1 VDKEVWMTRPAT
13 RRRVSVLLGAITLAA
28 AVAATLAPA
37 AAAGQPACR
46 VKNPTQDTWFATQDG
61 RALTRAIAAAN
72 PGDRLNV
79 FGTCGGNFV
88 IDKDL
93 RVFGN
98 TQATAP
104 TTLDG
109 RGSGRVLTVLP
120 SLRSSVSVRL
130 TRLVVTG
137 GGEGGIEVGEG
148 TTVTLTSST
157 VRGNTATNRVGAGIA
172 NGGDL
177 TLNSTIVTGNRA
189 ALDGGGVYNFGDLTL
204 NSSRLTRNTS
214 GGGGGGLFNE
224 GTAVLNFSR
233 VTGNT
238 AAGPGGGIL
247 DVNTLILNSTVVSGN
262 VPDDCAC

>member
-1 VDKEVWMTRPAT
+1 MARPGAP
-13 RRRVSVLLGAITLAA
+13 RRVAVLLGAIALTA
-28 AVAATLAPA
+28 AVAATITPA
-37 AAAGQPACR
+37 AAAATKPACR

-79 FGTCGGNFV
+79 FGTCRGNYV

-93 RVFGN
+93 RVFGS
-98 TQATAP
+98 ARVTAP

-120 SLRSSVSVRL
+120 SLLSSVTVTL

-148 TTVTLTSST
+148 TTVTLASST
-157 VRGNTATNRVGAGIA
+157 VRGNTATNRVGGGIA

-177 TLNSTIVTGNRA
+177 TLNATTVTRNRA
-189 ALDGGGVYNFGDLTL
+189 ALDGGGIFNFGDLTL
-204 NSSRLTRNTS
+204 NSSRLTRNTT

-247 DVNTLILNSTVVSGN
+247 NVNTLTLNSTVVSGN

>member
-1 VDKEVWMTRPAT
+1 MARPAT
-13 RRRVSVLLGAITLAA
+13 PRRAAVLLGALTLA
-28 AVAATLAPA
+28 VATTAMLVPA
-37 AAAGQPACR
+37 AGAAAPSCR
-46 VKNPTQDTWFATQDG
+46 VKNPTQGTWFATRDG

-79 FGTCGGNFV
+79 FGTCRGNYV
-88 IDKDL
+88 VDKDL

-98 TQATAP
+98 PQATAP

-109 RGSGRVLTVLP
+109 RGNGRVLTVLP
-120 SLRSSVSVRL
+120 SLLSSVTVTL

-148 TTVTLTSST
+148 TTVALTSST

-177 TLNSTIVTGNRA
+177 TLNATTVSGNRA
-189 ALDGGGVYNFGDLTL
+189 ALDGGGIYNFGDLTL
-204 NSSRLTRNTS
+204 SSSRLTRNTT

-224 GTAVLNFSR
+224 GTAVLNRSR

-247 DVNTLILNSTVVSGN
+247 DVNTLTLNATIVSGN

>member
-1 VDKEVWMTRPAT
+1 MTRPT
-13 RRRVSVLLGAITLAA
+13 IRRRVAVLLGAITLTA
-28 AVAATLAPA
+28 AVTAALAPA
-37 AAAGQPACR
+37 AAAQPACR
-46 VKNPTQDTWFATQDG
+46 VKNVNQDTSFVGTG

-79 FGTCGGNFV
+79 FGTCRGNYV

-93 RVFGN
+93 QLFGD
-98 TQATAP
+98 TQ
-104 TTLDG
+104 TTTSTILDG

-120 SLRSSVSVRL
+120 TLLSSVTVTL
-130 TRLVVTG
+130 TSLVVTG
-137 GGEGGIEVGEG
+137 GAEGGIEVGEG
-148 TTVTLTSST
+148 TTVTLTAST
-157 VRGNTATNRVGAGIA
+157 VRENTATNRVGAGIA

-177 TLNSTIVTGNRA
+177 TLNSTTVTGNRA
-189 ALDGGGVYNFGDLTL
+189 ALDGGGIYNYGDLTL
-204 NSSRLTRNTS
+204 NSSELAQNTT

-233 VTGNT
+233 VTGNI

-247 DVNTLILNSTVVSGN
+247 NVNTLTLNSTVVSGN

>member
-1 VDKEVWMTRPAT
+1 MQRRMTSRKAA
-13 RRRVSVLLGAITLAA
+13 VLLGAIAAGAMTLAA
-28 AVAATLAPA
+28 LAPA
-37 AAAGQPACR
+37 AGAAVQPTCR

-79 FGTCGGNFV
+79 FGTCRGNYV
-88 IDKDL
+88 IAKSL

-98 TQATAP
+98 TDATAP

-109 RGSGRVLTVLP
+109 NGSGRVLTVVPVLDP
-120 SLRSSVSVRL
+120 DVTVTVTLA
-130 TRLVVTG
+130 RLVVTG

-148 TTVTLTSST
+148 TVVALNRST
-157 VRGNTATNRVGAGIA
+157 VRGNTATNRVGAGIQ

-177 TLNSTIVTGNRA
+177 TLNNTTVTGNRA
-189 ALDGGGVYNFGDLTL
+189 VLDGGGIYNFGDLTL
-204 NSSRLTRNTS
+204 NSSRLTRNTT

-224 GTAVLNFSR
+224 GVAVLNFSR

-247 DVNTLILNSTVVSGN
+247 SVNTLTLNSTVVSGN

>member
-1 VDKEVWMTRPAT
+1 MQ
-13 RRRVSVLLGAITLAA
+13 RRTTSRRAAVLLGAIAIGSMLLAA
-28 AVAATLAPA
+28 LAPA
-37 AAAGQPACR
+37 AGAATQPACR

-79 FGTCGGNFV
+79 FGTCRGNYV
-88 IDKDL
+88 IGKSL

-98 TQATAP
+98 TVAAAP
-104 TTLDG
+104 TVLDG
-109 RGSGRVLTVLP
+109 NGSGRVLTVLP
-120 SLRSSVSVRL
+120 QLNSTVTVTLA
-130 TRLVVTG
+130 RLVVTG

-148 TTVTLTSST
+148 TAVALNRST
-157 VRGNTATNRVGAGIA
+157 VRGNTATNRVGAGIQT
-172 NGGDL
+172 GGDL
-177 TLNSTIVTGNRA
+177 TLNNTTVTGNRA
-189 ALDGGGVYNFGDLTL
+189 VLDGGGIYNFGDLTL
-204 NSSRLTRNTS
+204 NSSRLTRNTT

-238 AAGPGGGIL
+238 AGGPGGGIL
-247 DVNTLILNSTVVSGN
+247 SVNTLVLNSTVVSGN

>member
-1 VDKEVWMTRPAT
+1 MG
-13 RRRVSVLLGAITLAA
+13 RRTAQRRAAVLLSAIAIGTMM
-28 AVAATLAPA
+28 VAALAPA
-37 AAAGQPACR
+37 AGAAVQPACR

-79 FGTCGGNFV
+79 FGTCRGNYV
-88 IDKDL
+88 IDKSL

-109 RGSGRVLTVLP
+109 RGSGRVLTVRPQLN
-120 SLRSSVSVRL
+120 STVTVTLA
-130 TRLVVTG
+130 RLVVTA

-148 TTVTLTSST
+148 TTVALRSST
-157 VRGNTATNRVGAGIA
+157 VRGNSATNRVGAGIQ

-177 TLNSTIVTGNRA
+177 TLNSTTVTGNRA
-189 ALDGGGVYNFGDLTL
+189 ALDGGGIYNFGDLTL
-204 NSSRLTRNTS
+204 NSSRLTRN
-214 GGGGGGLFNE
+214 

-247 DVNTLILNSTVVSGN
+247 DVNSLTLNSTVVSGN